1 MQGDPRNYTPRSL
14 RGRRTQPAL
23 PGVTLPTAPIVVQSQ
38 RDAALPQPPVKKRP
52 RYAQRAALKL
62 LGLGA
67 LLAVV
72 YLAMYPLLAGAV
84 VDNGAVEQALYGVF
98 PWLPRLFWTAW
109 ASFLVKGLNH
119 ISVFSLGTGKGASGY
134 ANLLLVL
141 LVLAFV
147 LVLIAARIG
156 GRVARERLSANGRR
170 LLLWTIFALTGMM
183 GIIFVF
189 APAVMSRDLFL
200 YAAYGRMVTVYHVN
214 PYVVSLATYPT
225 QLLSAFVPKG
235 TGVAPYGP
243 LWIDLTLPVVVIAR
257 ESVANIMIG
266 FRLVGLV
273 AHLAN
278 AALIW
283 VILAKLKPEIRIS
296 GTLVY
301 AWNPL
306 VLLVGVSEMHYEIVV
321 VFFVL
326 LAVLFCQRNSLLP
339 GWICLLLAA
348 LINILAVLLLP
359 LFFRLIWK
367 EARVMRRWR
376 RVLWW
381 LALIVLSG
389 AVVVL
394 AYAPYWR
401 GWSLAGIASGMR
413 QVFLQDSAVNS
424 LDAAIIHLPMGFPPF
439 LSSIVLPHHWVILV
453 AVIAG
458 CLLLLGTWLTD
469 TLEFVLL
476 FSSWI
481 FLALVVLLPVNWPWY
496 ILLPLA
502 LAISSGNFRTTLLAL
517 LLTMGAA
524 LEYYFGLLHPVW
536 PGQGLMTIGLPLL
549 IWGWMLFFTSTW
561 HMTRSDDTAQ
571 SPAEPVKGP
580 SFSRPSRPSWAD
592 RRKPL

>member
-1 MQGDPRNYTPRSL
+1 
-14 RGRRTQPAL
+14 
-23 PGVTLPTAPIVVQSQ
+23 
-38 RDAALPQPPVKKRP
+38 
-52 RYAQRAALKL
+52 
-62 LGLGA
+62 
-67 LLAVV
+67 
-72 YLAMYPLLAGAV
+72 MYPLLAGAV

-119 ISVFSLGTGKGASGY
+119 ISVFSLGTGKGTSGY

-141 LVLAFV
+141 FALAFV

-214 PYVVSLATYPT
+214 PYVVSLAAYPT

-283 VILAKLKPEIRIS
+283 AILAKLKPEIRIS
-296 GTLVY
+296 GTLMY

-339 GWICLLLAA
+339 GWICLLLAV

-389 AVVVL
+389 VVVVL

-424 LDAAIIHLPMGFPPF
+424 LDAAIIHLPTGFPPF
-439 LSSIVLPHHWVILV
+439 LSSIVLPYHWMILV

-524 LEYYFGLLHPVW
+524 LEYYFGLLHPTW
-536 PGQGLMTIGLPLL
+536 AGQRLMTIGLPLL

>member
-52 RYAQRAALKL
+52 RYARRAALKL

-84 VDNGAVEQALYGVF
+84 VDNGAVKQALYGVF

-141 LVLAFV
+141 FALAFV

-200 YAAYGRMVTVYHVN
+200 YGAYGRMVTVYHVN
-214 PYVVSLATYPT
+214 PYVVSLAAYPT

-243 LWIDLTLPVVVIAR
+243 LWIDLALPVVVIAR

-401 GWSLAGIASGMR
+401 GWGLAGIASGMR

-561 HMTRSDDTAQ
+561 HMTRSDDTEQ

>member
-38 RDAALPQPPVKKRP
+38 HDAALPQPPVKKRP
-52 RYAQRAALKL
+52 PYARRAALKL

-119 ISVFSLGTGKGASGY
+119 ISLFSLGTGKGASGY

-141 LVLAFV
+141 LALAFV

-156 GRVARERLSANGRR
+156 GRVARERLSTNGRR

-200 YAAYGRMVTVYHVN
+200 YAAYG
-214 PYVVSLATYPT
+214 
-225 QLLSAFVPKG
+225 
-235 TGVAPYGP
+235 P
-243 LWIDLTLPVVVIAR
+243 LWIDLTLPVVGIAR
-257 ESVANIMIG
+257 ESVANMMIG

-283 VILAKLKPEIRIS
+283 AILAKLKPEIRIS
-296 GTLVY
+296 GTLMY

-326 LAVLFCQRNSLLP
+326 LAGLFFQRKSLLP
-339 GWICLLLAA
+339 GWICFLLGA

-359 LFFRLIWK
+359 LFLRLIWK

-389 AVVVL
+389 VVVFL

-401 GWSLAGIASGMR
+401 GRSLAGIASGMQ

-424 LDAAIIHLPMGFPPF
+424 LDAAIIHLPTGFPPF
-439 LSSIVLPHHWVILV
+439 LSSIVLPHHWMILV
-453 AVIAG
+453 AVIVG

-481 FLALVVLLPVNWPWY
+481 FLALVVFLPVNRPWY

-517 LLTMGAA
+517 LLAMGAA

-561 HMTRSDDTAQ
+561 HMTRSDDSAQ

>member
-1 MQGDPRNYTPRSL
+1 MQRDPRNYTPRSL

-38 RDAALPQPPVKKRP
+38 LDAALPQPPVKKRP
-52 RYAQRAALKL
+52 QYARRAALKL

-72 YLAMYPLLAGAV
+72 YLAMYPLLADA
-84 VDNGAVEQALYGVF
+84 NGAVEQALAGIF

-119 ISVFSLGTGKGASGY
+119 ISVFSLETSKGASGY

-141 LVLAFV
+141 FALAFA

-170 LLLWTIFALTGMM
+170 LLLWTIFVLTGIM
-183 GIIFVF
+183 GSIFVL

-200 YAAYGRMVTVYHVN
+200 YGAYGRMVTVYHVN
-214 PYVVSLATYPT
+214 PYVVSLAAYPT

-243 LWIDLTLPVVVIAR
+243 LWIDMALPVVVFAR
-257 ESVANIMIG
+257 ESIANIIIG

-283 VILAKLKPEIRIS
+283 VILAKIKPEIRIS

-367 EARVMRRWR
+367 ETRLMQRWR

-389 AVVVL
+389 VVVAL

-401 GWSLAGIASGMR
+401 GWSLAGIASDMR
-413 QVFLQDSAVNS
+413 QVFVQDSAVNS
-424 LDAAIIHLPMGFPPF
+424 LDAAIIHLPTGFPPF
-439 LSSIVLPHHWVILV
+439 LSSLVLPHHWMILV
-453 AVIAG
+453 AVIVG
-458 CLLLLGTWLTD
+458 CLLLLGTWLTT

-502 LAISSGNFRTTLLAL
+502 LAISSGSFRTRLLAL

-549 IWGWMLFFTSTW
+549 IWGWILFFTSTW

-571 SPAEPVKGP
+571 SPA
-580 SFSRPSRPSWAD
+580 
-592 RRKPL
+592 PLPPLHHRWRGG

>member
-1 MQGDPRNYTPRSL
+1 MQRDPRDRSL

-38 RDAALPQPPVKKRP
+38 RNAALPQPPVKKRP
-52 RYAQRAALKL
+52 RYARRAAFKL
-62 LGLGA
+62 LGLGV

-72 YLAMYPLLAGAV
+72 YLAMYPLLARG
-84 VDNGAVEQALYGVF
+84 NGAVEQALSGVF
-98 PWLPRLFWTAW
+98 PWLPRLFWTSW
-109 ASFLVKGLNH
+109 ASFIVKGLNH
-119 ISVFSLGTGKGASGY
+119 ISVFNLETGGY

-141 LVLAFV
+141 FALAFV
-147 LVLIAARIG
+147 LVLIAARVG
-156 GRVARERLSANGRR
+156 GRVARERLSANGGR
-170 LLLWTIFALTGMM
+170 LLLWTIFTLTGMM
-183 GIIFVF
+183 GIVFVF
-189 APAVMSRDLFL
+189 APAAMSRDLFL
-200 YAAYGRMVTVYHVN
+200 YGAYGRMVTVYHVN
-214 PYVVSLATYPT
+214 PYVVSLAAYPT

-235 TGVAPYGP
+235 GMGVAPYGP
-243 LWIDLTLPVVVIAR
+243 LWIDLTLPVVIIAR

-266 FRLVGLV
+266 FRLVGLI

-283 VILAKLKPEIRIS
+283 VILAKLKPEMRIS

-367 EARVMRRWR
+367 EARVMRSWR
-376 RVLWW
+376 RFLWW
-381 LALIVLSG
+381 LALIALSG
-389 AVVVL
+389 AIVVL

-401 GWSLAGIASGMR
+401 EGGLAGIASSMQQG
-413 QVFLQDSAVNS
+413 FLQDSAVNS
-424 LDAAIIHLPMGFPPF
+424 LDAAVIGLPMGFPPF
-439 LSSIVLPHHWVILV
+439 LSWIFLPHHWMILV
-453 AVIAG
+453 AVIVG
-458 CLLLLGTWLTD
+458 CLVLLGTWLAD

-481 FLALVVLLPVNWPWY
+481 FLALVVLLAVNWPWY
-496 ILLPLA
+496 MLLPLA
-502 LAISSGNFRTTLLAL
+502 LAISSGSRRTMLLAL
-517 LLTMGAA
+517 LLTIGAA
-524 LEYYFGLLHPVW
+524 LEYYFWLLHPVW

-561 HMTRSDDTAQ
+561 HMTRSDDSAQ
-571 SPAEPVKGP
+571 SPDEPTQGP
-580 SFSRPSRPSWAD
+580 SFSRPSRPF
-592 RRKPL
+592 LG

>member
-23 PGVTLPTAPIVVQSQ
+23 PGVTLSTAPIVVQSQ

-52 RYAQRAALKL
+52 RYARRAALKL

-119 ISVFSLGTGKGASGY
+119 ISVFSLGTSKGASGY

-141 LVLAFV
+141 FALAFV

-214 PYVVSLATYPT
+214 PYVVSLAAYPT

-243 LWIDLTLPVVVIAR
+243 LWIDLTLPVVLVAR

-296 GTLVY
+296 GTLMY

-359 LFFRLIWK
+359 LFFRLTWK

-389 AVVVL
+389 MVVVL

-401 GWSLAGIASGMR
+401 GWGLAGIASGMR

-439 LSSIVLPHHWVILV
+439 LSSIVLPHHWMILV

-476 FSSWI
+476 FGSWI

>member
-23 PGVTLPTAPIVVQSQ
+23 PGVTLSTAPIVVQSQ
-38 RDAALPQPPVKKRP
+38 RDADLPQPPVKKRP
-52 RYAQRAALKL
+52 RYARRAALKL

-119 ISVFSLGTGKGASGY
+119 ISVFSLGTSKGASGY
-134 ANLLLVL
+134 ANLL
-141 LVLAFV
+141 

-189 APAVMSRDLFL
+189 APAVMSRDLF
-200 YAAYGRMVTVYHVN
+200 
-214 PYVVSLATYPT
+214 PYVASLAAYPT

-243 LWIDLTLPVVVIAR
+243 LWIDLTLPVVLVAR

-296 GTLVY
+296 GTLMY

-359 LFFRLIWK
+359 LFFRLTWK

-389 AVVVL
+389 MVVVL

-439 LSSIVLPHHWVILV
+439 LSSI
-453 AVIAG
+453 
-458 CLLLLGTWLTD
+458 
-469 TLEFVLL
+469 
-476 FSSWI
+476 
-481 FLALVVLLPVNWPWY
+481 
-496 ILLPLA
+496 
-502 LAISSGNFRTTLLAL
+502 
-517 LLTMGAA
+517 
-524 LEYYFGLLHPVW
+524 
-536 PGQGLMTIGLPLL
+536 
-549 IWGWMLFFTSTW
+549 
-561 HMTRSDDTAQ
+561 
-571 SPAEPVKGP
+571 
-580 SFSRPSRPSWAD
+580 
-592 RRKPL
+592 

>member
-1 MQGDPRNYTPRSL
+1 MQRDPRNYTPRSL

-23 PGVTLPTAPIVVQSQ
+23 PGVTLPTAPIIAQSQ
-38 RDAALPQPPVKKRP
+38 SNAVLPQPPIKKRP
-52 RYAQRAALKL
+52 RYARRAALKL

-84 VDNGAVEQALYGVF
+84 VDNGAVLQALSGVF
-98 PWLPRLFWTAW
+98 PWLPRLFWTTW

-119 ISVFSLGTGKGASGY
+119 ISVFSLGTSKGASGY

-141 LVLAFV
+141 FALAFV

-156 GRVARERLSANGRR
+156 DRVARERLSANGRR
-170 LLLWTIFALTGMM
+170 LLLWTTFVLTTMM
-183 GIIFVF
+183 GIIFIF

-200 YAAYGRMVTVYHVN
+200 YGAYGRMVTVYHVN
-214 PYVVSLATYPT
+214 PYVVSLAAYPT

-243 LWIDLTLPVVVIAR
+243 LWIDLTLPVVIIAR

-296 GTLVY
+296 GTLMY

-367 EARVMRRWR
+367 EARVMQRWR

-394 AYAPYWR
+394 AYTPYWR

-424 LDAAIIHLPMGFPPF
+424 LDAAIIHLPMGFPSF
-439 LSSIVLPHHWVILV
+439 LSSIVLPPHWMILV

-481 FLALVVLLPVNWPWY
+481 FLVLVVLLPVNWPWY
-496 ILLPLA
+496 ILLPLV
-502 LAISSGNFRTTLLAL
+502 LAISSGNFRTMLLAL

>member
-1 MQGDPRNYTPRSL
+1 MQRDPRNYTPRSL

-38 RDAALPQPPVKKRP
+38 LDAALPQPPVKKRP
-52 RYAQRAALKL
+52 RYARRAALKL

-72 YLAMYPLLAGAV
+72 YLAMYPLLADA
-84 VDNGAVEQALYGVF
+84 NGAVEQALAGIF

-119 ISVFSLGTGKGASGY
+119 ISVFSLETSKGASGY

-141 LVLAFV
+141 FALAFA

-170 LLLWTIFALTGMM
+170 LLLWTIFVLTGIM
-183 GIIFVF
+183 GSIFVL

-200 YAAYGRMVTVYHVN
+200 YGAYGRMVTVYHVN
-214 PYVVSLATYPT
+214 PYVVSLAAYPT

-235 TGVAPYGP
+235 TGVAPHGP
-243 LWIDLTLPVVVIAR
+243 LWIDMALPVVVFAR
-257 ESVANIMIG
+257 ESIANIIIG

-283 VILAKLKPEIRIS
+283 VILAKIKPEIRIS

-339 GWICLLLAA
+339 A
-348 LINILAVLLLP
+348 
-359 LFFRLIWK
+359 
-367 EARVMRRWR
+367 
-376 RVLWW
+376 
-381 LALIVLSG
+381 
-389 AVVVL
+389 
-394 AYAPYWR
+394 
-401 GWSLAGIASGMR
+401 
-413 QVFLQDSAVNS
+413 
-424 LDAAIIHLPMGFPPF
+424 
-439 LSSIVLPHHWVILV
+439 
-453 AVIAG
+453 
-458 CLLLLGTWLTD
+458 
-469 TLEFVLL
+469 
-476 FSSWI
+476 
-481 FLALVVLLPVNWPWY
+481 
-496 ILLPLA
+496 
-502 LAISSGNFRTTLLAL
+502 
-517 LLTMGAA
+517 
-524 LEYYFGLLHPVW
+524 
-536 PGQGLMTIGLPLL
+536 
-549 IWGWMLFFTSTW
+549 
-561 HMTRSDDTAQ
+561 
-571 SPAEPVKGP
+571 
-580 SFSRPSRPSWAD
+580 
-592 RRKPL
+592 